1 MRGVALA
8 ISALGVPWA
17 LLATFKL
24 RPTLAAMFADFA
36 AALPSL
42 TMLALQ
48 PWAPLALA
56 LGCFVAV
63 AASSRASPAWA
74 PLVLALTTL
83 ALQIGLFLIA
93 MYLPIWSLA
102 GQLR

>member
-1 MRGVALA
+1 MRGAALA

-24 RPTLAAMFADFA
+24 GPTFSAMFADFA
-36 AALPSL
+36 TALPWL
-42 TMLALQ
+42 TMLVLQ

-56 LGCFVAV
+56 LGSFVAV
-63 AASSRASPAWA
+63 AVSSTAAPKWA
-74 PLVLALTTL
+74 PLVIALATL
-83 ALQIGLFLIA
+83 AAQVALFLIG

-102 GQLR
+102 GQVR